1 MDGSDGHVQIYYVRG
16 GPPPPSAGPASG
28 AHTTPQAGY
37 GTIGGGSAA
46 ASAQPAQ
53 QAPAQASPQ
62 QQSQQQQRAGPSQPA
77 AEDHV
82 GPAGADVIKPPE
94 GTGVGSSEGA
104 APPSYADALR
114 GDNKI
119 QSHE

>member
-1 MDGSDGHVQIYYVRG
+1 VRG
-16 GPPPPSAGPASG
+16 GQPPPSGGSAQG
-28 AHTTPQAGY
+28 AHAASPGGY
-37 GTIGGGSAA
+37 GTLSGGTAA
-46 ASAQPAQ
+46 NGQPAQ

-62 QQSQQQQRAGPSQPA
+62 QPPQQQRAGPSQPA
-77 AEDHV
+77 AEQQAA
-82 GPAGADVIKPPE
+82 PTGADVIKPVE
-94 GTGVGSSEGA
+94 GTGAGPSVGA